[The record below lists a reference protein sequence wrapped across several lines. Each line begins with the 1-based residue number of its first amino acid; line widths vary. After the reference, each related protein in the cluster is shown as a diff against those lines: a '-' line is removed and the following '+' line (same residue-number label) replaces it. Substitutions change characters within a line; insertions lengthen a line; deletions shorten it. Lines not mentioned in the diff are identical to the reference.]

1 MDDWSPPEDGVSR
14 MVRLPSG
21 RRFCVAEFGDPAG
34 LPVLA
39 FHGAPACRLMFDVAD
54 KPARALGLR
63 LIAFDRPGYGHSPL
77 DYGAS
82 LERRTEAFAELAD
95 TLGLQRFAL
104 LGVSG
109 GGPYAVALAAR
120 LGPRISGL
128 ALVSPLGPLAEV
140 HQRGVAGAD
149 ARLSFGHR
157 AFFLDL
163 PRHSWLLRINAEIAM
178 RSFRAAPRFFAH
190 LFAHLLPESDRRIVA
205 LPEVERSIVEMTLE
219 ATRSGISGGIADLEI
234 YGEPWG
240 IDYAAITAPT
250 EIWQGLDDHIVPAAA
265 ALALGNLIPD
275 ARVHRIE
282 HAGHFWVYTEV
293 EPVLGAVKAL
303 AFAGPAALGTAA
315 SGSAPAEPAPGQPLA
330 PAPSPEVPISGVEAQ
345 A

>member
-1 MDDWSPPEDGVSR
+1 MDNMVRPEDGYSR
-14 MVRLPSG
+14 IVRLASG

-54 KPARALGLR
+54 RPARALGLR

-82 LERRTEAFAELAD
+82 LAGRTDAFVELAD
-95 TLGLQRFAL
+95 TLGLDRFAL

-109 GGPYAVALAAR
+109 GAPYAVSMAAR
-120 LGPRISGL
+120 LADRLSAL
-128 ALVSPLGPLAEV
+128 ALISPLGPLADM
-140 HQRGVAGAD
+140 HHRGSTRTPTNGHDVAGSSSAHEIH
-149 ARLSFGHR
+149 LSFGHR

-163 PRHSWLLRINAEIAM
+163 PRHTWLLRVNAEIAI

-190 LFAHLLPESDRRIVA
+190 TFAHLLPESDRRIVA
-205 LPEVERSIVEMTLE
+205 IPEVERSIVGMTLE
-219 ATRSGISGGIADLEI
+219 ATRPGIGGGITDLEI

-240 IDYAAITAPT
+240 VNFDAITAPT
-250 EIWQGLDDHIVPAAA
+250 QIWQGLDDLIVPVAG
-265 ALALGNLIPD
+265 ALELGNLIQGS
-275 ARVHRIE
+275 RVHRIE
-282 HAGHFWVYTEV
+282 KAGHFWVYGEV
-293 EPVLGAVKAL
+293 EPVLGALKHMAL
-303 AFAGPAALGTAA
+303 GEPVLPAAPVSL
-315 SGSAPAEPAPGQPLA
+315 
-330 PAPSPEVPISGVEAQ
+330 APSPPLPLPGVEVQ